1 MYPILLEFIDSHIA
15 NKDISE
21 DRKEILQ
28 PLILY
33 IQDKISLNKPIN
45 LNFICTHNSRRSH
58 FSQIWAQVA
67 SSYYKVK
74 GVHCYSGGTESTAVY
89 PKVIEI
95 LINQG
100 FKIDM
105 ISPGINP
112 IYAIK
117 YSVTEFPIIGFS
129 KTFDSSFNP
138 ESSFAAIMTCS
149 QADEG
154 CPYVPGCEGRISIMY
169 DDPKIS
175 DNRKD
180 QNETYKAK
188 SVEIA
193 REMFYVFSKLIIP
206 DL

>member
-1 MYPILLEFIDSHIA
+1 MYPNLLEFIDSHIA

-33 IQDKISLNKPIN
+33 IQDKISLNKTIN

-58 FSQIWAQVA
+58 FSQIWTQVA
-67 SSYYKVK
+67 STYYKVK
-74 GVHCYSGGTESTAVY
+74 DVHCYSGGTESTAVY
-89 PKVIEI
+89 PKVVEI

-117 YSVTEFPIIGFS
+117 YSATDMPIIGFS

-149 QADEG
+149 KADEG
-154 CPYVPGCEGRISIMY
+154 CPYVSGCERRISIMY

-206 DL
+206 DR

>member
-154 CPYVPGCEGRISIMY
+154 CPYVPGCERRISIMY

-180 QNETYKAK
+180 QNETYKAR
-188 SVEIA
+188 SVEIG